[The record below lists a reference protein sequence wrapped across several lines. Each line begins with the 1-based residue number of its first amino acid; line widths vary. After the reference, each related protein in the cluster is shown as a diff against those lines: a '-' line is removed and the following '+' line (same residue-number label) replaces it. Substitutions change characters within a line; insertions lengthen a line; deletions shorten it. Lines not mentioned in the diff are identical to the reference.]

1 MSDYFKKFIETSGKS
16 LDEIKKIAEKMAKKT
31 VKNVAKTV
39 LDEAEKTVQQEIRR
53 KIQEVVNEAKSIS
66 ENTKNYPK
74 PEKIPERSAS
84 EKNVYVK
91 PPTLS
96 PDEIAYPHE
105 SLPDSLTEQETRLV
119 EKIGEMRKLRE
130 MTYNGYIVQ
139 RCAEVTFVLQGDFM
153 ADVTDDFPR
162 TAFCAIPTP
171 MYAAM
176 SISQLR
182 TYFTWRTD
190 ARRGIYRETDKPYVL
205 LYAYELLNK
214 IGVLSSEEAFGKLL
228 DLWDGC
234 SFAKYL
240 NTLMPRWLKDFYA
253 FNDISNAYPDINIY
267 LKAPKKTAEELACEE
282 ITNKIFQNKLAFLAD
297 NSAYNIIK
305 SSFYSEETK
314 PLLNGAAE
322 FVLNALDRYFTEKE
336 LDLCTLLGG
345 QMKKDF
351 AWKPFEDALVN
362 LDRED
367 GFHAVKIS
375 AFEQYCI
382 RHGEPVRECFSFTP
396 KRGFIGYILKSIES
410 RLRVNTGFKRKIVPN
425 ENMLEVDFINREKML
440 NAVKDE
446 ELPRTIQAAVDEFC
460 QKQGIFPQK
469 KSPKKS
475 EDFVQYAKKEISIDV
490 TKLQEIREKS
500 EEIAKKL
507 IVEET
512 VGEDYLEQLSERIS
526 DEDFDEKISEFASF
540 SEDLPDSLHN
550 EQPQSLPE
558 SLNSDL
564 HDEPLEFPEDLPE
577 EWRGFFSSLTKNERE
592 ILAKMCGGKNADA
605 ICREKGLLP
614 ETVFEEINNK
624 AMDYILDIVIENSE
638 IIPDYLENIKKAAL

>member
-1 MSDYFKKFIETSGKS
+1 MSDYFKKFIDTSGKS

-53 KIQEVVNEAKSIS
+53 KIQEVVNEAKTIA
-66 ENTKNYPK
+66 ENTENYPK
-74 PEKIPERSAS
+74 PEKIPAPRAA
-84 EKNVYVK
+84 EKSVTVK
-91 PPTLS
+91 SPQLT

-105 SLPDSLTEQETRLV
+105 SLPDNLTEQETRLV

-214 IGVLSSEEAFGKLL
+214 IGVSSSKDAFTKLI
-228 DLWDGC
+228 DLWSYC

-240 NTLMPRWLKDFYA
+240 NKLMPRWLKDFYA
-253 FNDISNAYPDINIY
+253 FNDISNAYPDINAF
-267 LKAPKKTAEELACEE
+267 LKAPKKSAEELACEE
-282 ITNKIFQNKLAFLAD
+282 LFDKNFRDKLDFLAD
-297 NSAYNIIK
+297 NSAYDIRK
-305 SSFYSEETK
+305 SIFFSEETK

-322 FVLNALDRYFTEKE
+322 LVLKALDKFFTEKDI
-336 LDLCTLLGG
+336 DLCTLLGG

-351 AWKPFEDALVN
+351 AWKPFEGALVN
-362 LDRED
+362 LDRAD

-375 AFEQYCI
+375 SSEQYSI
-382 RHGEPVRECFSFTP
+382 RRGEPVRECFSFVP
-396 KRGFIGYILKSIES
+396 QRGFIGYLLKSIEAQ
-410 RLRVNTGFKRKIVPN
+410 LRVNTGFKRKIVPN
-425 ENMLEVDFINREKML
+425 ISMLENDFINREKLL

-446 ELPRTIQAAVDEFC
+446 EFPRVIQAAVDEFC
-460 QKQGIFPQK
+460 RKQGIFPHK
-469 KSPKKS
+469 KSQKKS
-475 EDFVQYAKKEISIDV
+475 EDFVQYTKKDISIDV
-490 TKLQEIREKS
+490 SKLQKIREKS
-500 EEIAKKL
+500 EETAKKL

-512 VGEDYLEQLSERIS
+512 PDESLLEQLSERIS

-540 SEDLPDSLHN
+540 SEDLPDSLHD
-550 EQPQSLPE
+550 EQL
-558 SLNSDL
+558 DL
-564 HDEPLEFPEDLPE
+564 PEDLPE
-577 EWRGFFSSLTKNERE
+577 EWRGFFASLTKDERE
-592 ILAKMCGGKNADA
+592 ILAQMCGGKNADA

-624 AMDYILDIVIENSE
+624 AMDFVMDIVIENSE
-638 IIPDYLENIKKAAL
+638 IIPDYLENIKKAAR

>member
-1 MSDYFKKFIETSGKS
+1 MSDYFKKFIDTSGKS

-53 KIQEVVNEAKSIS
+53 KIQEVVNEAKTIA
-66 ENTKNYPK
+66 ENTENYSK
-74 PEKIPERSAS
+74 SEKIPKRSAA
-84 EKNVYVK
+84 EKTVYVK

-105 SLPDSLTEQETRLV
+105 SLPDNLTEQETRLV

-182 TYFTWRTD
+182 SYFTWRTD
-190 ARRGIYRETDKPYVL
+190 ARRGIFRETDKPYVL

-214 IGVLSSEEAFGKLL
+214 IGVSSSEEAFAKLI
-228 DLWDGC
+228 DLWSFC

-253 FNDISNAYPDINIY
+253 FNDISNAVPDINIY
-267 LKAPKKTAEELACEE
+267 LKSPKKTAEELAFEHFFDK
-282 ITNKIFQNKLAFLAD
+282 NFHDKLDFLAD
-297 NSAYNIIK
+297 NSAYDIRK
-305 SSFYSEETK
+305 SIFFSEETK

-322 FVLNALDRYFTEKE
+322 AVLKALDKYFTEKE

-351 AWKPFEDALVN
+351 AWKPFEGALVN
-362 LDRED
+362 LDRAD
-367 GFHAVKIS
+367 GFHAVKIG
-375 AFEQYCI
+375 ALEQYCI
-382 RHGEPVRECFSFTP
+382 RHGEPVRECFSFVP
-396 KRGFIGYILKSIES
+396 QRGFIGFVLKSVES

-425 ENMLEVDFINREKML
+425 EHLLEVDFINREKIL
-440 NAVKDE
+440 KAVKDE
-446 ELPRTIQAAVDEFC
+446 EFSRVIQAAVDEFC
-460 QKQGIFPQK
+460 RKNGIFPQK

-475 EDFVQYAKKEISIDV
+475 EDFVQYAKKDISIDV
-490 TKLQEIREKS
+490 SKLQEIREKS

-512 VGEDYLEQLSERIS
+512 VGEDYLEQLSEKVS
-526 DEDFDEKISEFASF
+526 DEEFDEKISEFASF
-540 SEDLPDSLHN
+540 SEDLPESFNNDMHG
-550 EQPQSLPE
+550 EQL
-558 SLNSDL
+558 DL
-564 HDEPLEFPEDLPE
+564 PEDLPE
-577 EWRGFFSSLTKNERE
+577 EWRGFFASLTKDERE
-592 ILAKMCGGKNADA
+592 ILAKMSDGKNGEA

-624 AMDYILDIVIENSE
+624 AMDFVLDIVIENSE

>member
-1 MSDYFKKFIETSGKS
+1 MSDYFKKFIDTSGKS

-39 LDEAEKTVQQEIRR
+39 FDEAEKTVQQEIRR
-53 KIQEVVNEAKSIS
+53 KIQEVVNEAKTIA
-66 ENTKNYPK
+66 ENTENYPK
-74 PEKIPERSAS
+74 PEKIPAPRAA
-84 EKNVYVK
+84 EKSVTVK
-91 PPTLS
+91 SPQLT

-105 SLPDSLTEQETRLV
+105 SLPDNLTEQETRLV

-214 IGVLSSEEAFGKLL
+214 IGVSSSEDAFAKLI
-228 DLWDGC
+228 DLWSYC

-240 NTLMPRWLKDFYA
+240 NKLMPRWLKDFYA
-253 FNDISNAYPDINIY
+253 FNDISNAYPDINAF
-267 LKAPKKTAEELACEE
+267 LKAPKKSAEELACEE
-282 ITNKIFQNKLAFLAD
+282 LFDKNFRDKLDFLAD
-297 NSAYNIIK
+297 NSAYDIRK
-305 SSFYSEETK
+305 SIFFSEETK
-314 PLLNGAAE
+314 PLLNGAAQV
-322 FVLNALDRYFTEKE
+322 VLKALDRFFTEKDI
-336 LDLCTLLGG
+336 DLCTLLGG

-351 AWKPFEDALVN
+351 AWKPFEGALVN
-362 LDRED
+362 LDRAD

-375 AFEQYCI
+375 ASEQYSI
-382 RHGEPVRECFSFTP
+382 RRGEPVRECFSFVP
-396 KRGFIGYILKSIES
+396 QRGFIGYLLKSIEA

-425 ENMLEVDFINREKML
+425 ISMLENDFINREKLL

-446 ELPRTIQAAVDEFC
+446 EFPRVIQAAVDEFC
-460 QKQGIFPQK
+460 RKQGIFPQK

-475 EDFVQYAKKEISIDV
+475 EDFVQYTKKDISIDI
-490 TKLQEIREKS
+490 TKLQKIREKS
-500 EEIAKKL
+500 EETAKKL

-512 VGEDYLEQLSERIS
+512 PDESLLEQLSARIS
-526 DEDFDEKISEFASF
+526 DEDFNEKISEFASF
-540 SEDLPDSLHN
+540 SEDLPDSLHD
-550 EQPQSLPE
+550 EQLGNLHE

-564 HDEPLEFPEDLPE
+564 HDELLDLPEDLPE
-577 EWRGFFSSLTKNERE
+577 EWRGFFTSLTKDERE
-592 ILAKMCGGKNADA
+592 ILAEMARGKNADA

-624 AMDYILDIVIENSE
+624 AMDFVMDIVIENSE
-638 IIPDYLENIKKAAL
+638 IIPDYLENIKKAAR

>member
-1 MSDYFKKFIETSGKS
+1 MSDYFKKFIDTSGKS

-39 LDEAEKTVQQEIRR
+39 LDEAEKTVQRGIRR
-53 KIQEVVNEAKSIS
+53 KIQEVVNEAKSIA
-66 ENTKNYPK
+66 ENTENFPKPAK
-74 PEKIPERSAS
+74 PEKIPERRAA
-84 EKNVYVK
+84 EKTVYVK
-91 PPTLS
+91 PPTLT

-105 SLPDSLTEQETRLV
+105 SLPDNLTERETQLV

-139 RCAEVTFVLQGDFM
+139 RCAEVTFVLQGEFM

-190 ARRGIYRETDKPYVL
+190 TRRGIYRETDKPYVL

-214 IGVLSSEEAFGKLL
+214 IGVSSSEDAFAKLI
-228 DLWDGC
+228 DLWSCC

-253 FNDISNAYPDINIY
+253 FNDISNAVPDINIY
-267 LKAPKKTAEELACEE
+267 LKSPKKSAEEIACEE
-282 ITNKIFQNKLAFLAD
+282 LFDKNFRDKLDFLAD
-297 NSAYNIIK
+297 NSAYDIRK
-305 SSFYSEETK
+305 SIFFSEETK

-322 FVLNALDRYFTEKE
+322 VVLKALDRYFTEKDI
-336 LDLCTLLGG
+336 DLCTLLGG

-351 AWKPFEDALVN
+351 AWKPFEGALVN
-362 LDRED
+362 LDRAD

-375 AFEQYCI
+375 ASEQYCI
-382 RHGEPVRECFSFTP
+382 RRGEPVRECFSFTP
-396 KRGFIGYILKSIES
+396 QRGFIGYLLKSVEA
-410 RLRVNTGFKRKIVPN
+410 RLRVNTGFKRKIIPN
-425 ENMLEVDFINREKML
+425 ENMLENDFKNREKLL

-446 ELPRTIQAAVDEFC
+446 EFSRAIQAAVDEFC
-460 QKQGIFPQK
+460 RKNGIFPQK

-475 EDFVQYAKKEISIDV
+475 EDFVQYAKKDISIDI

-500 EEIAKKL
+500 EETAKKL

-512 VGEDYLEQLSERIS
+512 VGEDYLEHLSERIS
-526 DEDFDEKISEFASF
+526 DEDFDEKISEFAGF
-540 SEDLPDSLHN
+540 SENLPD
-550 EQPQSLPE
+550 ELPE
-558 SLNSDL
+558 SLNNDL
-564 HDEPLEFPEDLPE
+564 HGEQLDLPEDLPE
-577 EWRGFFSSLTKNERE
+577 EWRGFFASLSKNERE
-592 ILAKMCGGKNADA
+592 ILAKMCDGKNADA

-624 AMDYILDIVIENSE
+624 AMDFVLDIVIENGE

>member
-1 MSDYFKKFIETSGKS
+1 MSDYFKKFIDTSGKS
-16 LDEIKKIAEKMAKKT
+16 LDEIKKIAEKMAKRTAKT
-31 VKNVAKTV
+31 AVKTV
-39 LDEAEKTVQQEIRR
+39 LDEAEKTVQREIRR
-53 KIQEVVNEAKSIS
+53 KIQEVVNEAKTIA
-66 ENTKNYPK
+66 ENTENYPK
-74 PEKIPERSAS
+74 PEKIPAQNSS
-84 EKNVYVK
+84 EKSVPVK
-91 PPTLS
+91 PQTLT

-105 SLPDSLTEQETRLV
+105 SLPDNLTEREIQLV

-139 RCAEVTFVLQGDFM
+139 RCAEVTFVFQGDFM

-190 ARRGIYRETDKPYVL
+190 ARRGIFRETDKPYVL

-214 IGVLSSEEAFGKLL
+214 IGVSSSEDAFAKLI
-228 DLWDGC
+228 DLWSYC
-234 SFAKYL
+234 SFANYL
-240 NTLMPRWLKDFYA
+240 NKLMPRWLKDFYA
-253 FNDISNAYPDINIY
+253 YNDISNAYPDINVF
-267 LKAPKKTAEELACEE
+267 LKAPKKTPDELACEE
-282 ITNKIFQNKLAFLAD
+282 ISNKNFQNKLAFLAV

-305 SSFYSEETK
+305 SSFFSEETK
-314 PLLNGAAE
+314 PLLNGATE
-322 FVLNALDRYFTEKE
+322 FVLKALDRYFTEKE

-351 AWKPFEDALVN
+351 SWKPFEGALVN
-362 LDRED
+362 LDRAD

-375 AFEQYCI
+375 AFEQYSI
-382 RHGEPVRECFSFTP
+382 RRGEPVRECFTFTP
-396 KRGFIGYILKSIES
+396 QRGFIGYILKSIEA

-425 ENMLEVDFINREKML
+425 ISMLENDFINREKLL

-446 ELPRTIQAAVDEFC
+446 EFSRTIQAAVDEFC
-460 QKQGIFPQK
+460 RKNGIFPQK

-475 EDFVQYAKKEISIDV
+475 EDFVQYAKKDISIDI

-500 EEIAKKL
+500 EETAKKL

-512 VGEDYLEQLSERIS
+512 VGEDYLERLSERIS
-526 DEDFDEKISEFASF
+526 DEEFDEKISECASL
-540 SEDLPDSLHN
+540 SEDLP
-550 EQPQSLPE
+550 ER
-558 SLNSDL
+558 L
-564 HDEPLEFPEDLPE
+564 HDEQLGNFPEDLPE
-577 EWRGFFSSLTKNERE
+577 EWRGFFASLTKDERE
-592 ILAKMCGGKNADA
+592 ILAEMCDGKNADA

-624 AMDYILDIVIENSE
+624 AMDFVLDIVIENGE
-638 IIPDYLENIKKAAL
+638 IIPDYLENIKKTAR

>member
-1 MSDYFKKFIETSGKS
+1 MSDYFKKFIDTSGKS
-16 LDEIKKIAEKMAKKT
+16 LDEIKKIAEKMAKRTAKT
-31 VKNVAKTV
+31 AVKTV
-39 LDEAEKTVQQEIRR
+39 LDEAEKTVQREIRR
-53 KIQEVVNEAKSIS
+53 KIQEVVNEAKTIA
-66 ENTKNYPK
+66 ENTENYPK
-74 PEKIPERSAS
+74 PEKIPAPRAA
-84 EKNVYVK
+84 EKSVPVK
-91 PPTLS
+91 PQTLT

-105 SLPDSLTEQETRLV
+105 SLPDNLTEREIQLV

-139 RCAEVTFVLQGDFM
+139 RCAEVTFVFQGDFM

-190 ARRGIYRETDKPYVL
+190 ARRGIFRETDKPYVL

-214 IGVLSSEEAFGKLL
+214 IGVSSSEDAFAKLI
-228 DLWDGC
+228 DLWSYC
-234 SFAKYL
+234 SFANYL
-240 NTLMPRWLKDFYA
+240 NKLMPRWLKDFYA
-253 FNDISNAYPDINIY
+253 YNDISNAYPDINVF
-267 LKAPKKTAEELACEE
+267 LKSPKKTPDELACEE
-282 ITNKIFQNKLAFLAD
+282 ISNKNFQNKLAFLAV

-305 SSFYSEETK
+305 SSFFSEETK
-314 PLLNGAAE
+314 PLLNGATE
-322 FVLNALDRYFTEKE
+322 FVLKALDRYFTEKE

-351 AWKPFEDALVN
+351 SWKPFEGALVN
-362 LDRED
+362 LDRAD

-375 AFEQYCI
+375 AFEQYSI
-382 RHGEPVRECFSFTP
+382 RRGEPVRECFTFTP
-396 KRGFIGYILKSIES
+396 QRGFIGYILKSIEA

-425 ENMLEVDFINREKML
+425 ISMLENDFINREKLL

-446 ELPRTIQAAVDEFC
+446 EFSRVIQAAVDEFC
-460 QKQGIFPQK
+460 RKNGIFPQK

-475 EDFVQYAKKEISIDV
+475 EDFVQYAKKDISIDI

-500 EEIAKKL
+500 EETAKKL

-512 VGEDYLEQLSERIS
+512 VGEDYLERLSERIS
-526 DEDFDEKISEFASF
+526 DEEFDEKISECARL
-540 SEDLPDSLHN
+540 SEDLP
-550 EQPQSLPE
+550 ER
-558 SLNSDL
+558 L
-564 HDEPLEFPEDLPE
+564 HDEQLGNLPEDLPE
-577 EWRGFFSSLTKNERE
+577 EWRGFFASLTKDERE
-592 ILAKMCGGKNADA
+592 ILAEMCDGKNADA

-624 AMDYILDIVIENSE
+624 AMDFVLDIVIENGE
-638 IIPDYLENIKKAAL
+638 IIPDYLENIKKTAR